1 MHNRKIR
8 SLLLHGIVGTGT
20 QIFNRC
26 ESFGNVWTIWYTL
39 VLMISLILQPGG
51 NYILNLFT

>member
-26 ESFGNVWTIWYTL
+26 ESFGNVWTLDHL
-39 VLMISLILQPGG
+39 VHIGFDD
-51 NYILNLFT
+51 FTDPATGW